1 MKEHGAIVQH
11 CQAAGSLFR
20 SVQDRFTGQQNV
32 RRSLSVYIT
41 GRVSVGQV
49 INSTFALR
57 AVNFSAINSDE
68 PRKRIAESC
77 KKLAERRAA
86 ALRPFTHCFV
96 CGTFGSRKKKV
107 LAGHSQGF
115 RSILPPKSRDIE
127 FHLLVEE
134 VETLPRPVSHLF

>member
-1 MKEHGAIVQH
+1 MNRRAGGWEGGGGESAIQMKEHGAIVQH

-32 RRSLSVYIT
+32 RRSLSAYIT

-68 PRKRIAESC
+68 PRKQIAESC
-77 KKLAERRAA
+77 KKTSGETCSCVKAFY
-86 ALRPFTHCFV
+86 ALLRLWNV
-96 CGTFGSRKKKV
+96 WIKEKKGFGR
-107 LAGHSQGF
+107 
-115 RSILPPKSRDIE
+115 
-127 FHLLVEE
+127 
-134 VETLPRPVSHLF
+134 TLTRF